1 MTEGETGRNIQ
12 ISKQN
17 ISYYNEIA
25 ENYDTILN
33 EDENNKIIR
42 ETVAERFS
50 SLVKTGYVLDFG
62 GGTGRDLGWLIQHPY
77 QILFCEPSSVMREI
91 AIQRV
96 SKGFPDAKITFF
108 DDSKSDFRNWNNM
121 YPFEQKVD
129 AIIAN
134 FAVINCIPDIQLLF
148 DKLALSIKPGGAVLV
163 LLLDNSLLKR
173 LRSNLKETIKSFFTG
188 NPISIFID
196 YNDKRQQVFI
206 HSTMKIRKA
215 VKSKFEFIRIERLR
229 QFGFSLIHLKRK

>member
-1 MTEGETGRNIQ
+1 MTESETERNVQ

-42 ETVAERFS
+42 ETVADRFS
-50 SLVKTGYVLDFG
+50 SLVKAGCVLDFG
-62 GGTGRDLGWLIQHPY
+62 GGTGRDLAWLIQHRY
-77 QILFCEPSSVMREI
+77 QIIFCEPSAAMREI
-91 AIQRV
+91 AIQRI
-96 SKGFPDAKITFF
+96 SQEFPDAVITFL
-108 DDSKSDFRNWNNM
+108 DDSKSDFRNWNNIK
-121 YPFEQKVD
+121 PFEQKVD

-148 DKLALSIKPGGAVLV
+148 DKLALAIKPGGTVMV
-163 LLLDNSLLKR
+163 LLLDNSLIKR
-173 LRSNLKETIKSFFTG
+173 LRSNLKETVKSLFTG
-188 NPISIFID
+188 DPISIFID
-196 YNDKRQQVFI
+196 YNNKRQQVFI

-215 VKSKFEFIRIERLR
+215 VKSKFEIIRFERLR
-229 QFGFSLIHLKRK
+229 QFGFCLIHLKGK